1 MISKDI
7 VRTSSKLRAW
17 YLTRFRGRKIRSV
30 YCTPVLQLDSI
41 TIYGRS
47 WVLIPAEDY

>member
-1 MISKDI
+1 MNSKDI
-7 VRTSSKLRAW
+7 VKTSSKFRAW

-30 YCTPVLQLDSI
+30 YCTPVLQFEGI
-41 TIYGRS
+41 TVYGRS